1 MTQGTTNGGQ
11 SMKGKVALVTGA
23 NTGLGKVTALE
34 LARQGATVVMLCR
47 NADKGRAAV
56 EEIKSASGNPNVEL
70 LVGDVS
76 SQSSI
81 RAAVKQFTAKH
92 PALHVL
98 VNNAGVNLGTRQLTP
113 DGYETTFATN
123 HLGPFLLTNLLLD
136 ALKAGAPSRV
146 ITVASGAH
154 KMGKINFDDLQFEKK
169 YRGMGAYAQSKLSNV
184 LFGYELARRLKGTGV
199 TSNLADP
206 GVAATSLGSDQWIF
220 RLIVKLPIV
229 PKAKDGAATSVYLA
243 TAQEVENVTGQYF
256 IKKKPAKS
264 SPLSQDEA
272 LARKLWDVSAKLTGI
287 A

>member
-1 MTQGTTNGGQ
+1 MTQGTANGSQ

-23 NTGLGKVTALE
+23 NSGLGKVTALE

-56 EEIKSASGNPNVEL
+56 EEVKAASGNPNVEL

-81 RAAVKQFTAKH
+81 HAAVKQFTAKH

-113 DGYETTFATN
+113 DGYEATFATN

-154 KMGKINFDDLQFEKK
+154 RMGKINFDDLQFEKK
-169 YRGMGAYAQSKLSNV
+169 YRAMGAYSQSKLANV
-184 LFGYELARRLKGTGV
+184 FFGYELARRLKGTGI

-206 GVAATSLGSDQWIF
+206 GVAATSLGGDQWIF
-220 RLIVKLPIV
+220 RLIVKLPFV
-229 PKAKDGAATSVYLA
+229 PKAEDGAATSVYLA
-243 TAQEVENVTGQYF
+243 TAKEVENATGQYF
-256 IKKKPAKS
+256 IKKKAAKS
-264 SPLSQDEA
+264 SPLSLDEA
-272 LARKLWDVSAKLTGI
+272 VARQLWDVSAKMTGI

>member
-1 MTQGTTNGGQ
+1 MTQGIANGSQ

-23 NTGLGKVTALE
+23 NTGLGKVTSLE

-56 EEIKSASGNPNVEL
+56 EEVKAASNNPNVEL

-113 DGYETTFATN
+113 DGYEATFATN

-154 KMGKINFDDLQFEKK
+154 KMGKLNFDDLQFEKK

-229 PKAKDGAATSVYLA
+229 PKAEDGAATSVYLA
-243 TAQEVENVTGQYF
+243 TAKEVEGITGQYF

-264 SPLSQDEA
+264 SPLSQDEG
-272 LARKLWDVSAKLTGI
+272 LARQLWDVSAKLTGI

>member
-272 LARKLWDVSAKLTGI
+272 LARQLWDVSAKLTGI